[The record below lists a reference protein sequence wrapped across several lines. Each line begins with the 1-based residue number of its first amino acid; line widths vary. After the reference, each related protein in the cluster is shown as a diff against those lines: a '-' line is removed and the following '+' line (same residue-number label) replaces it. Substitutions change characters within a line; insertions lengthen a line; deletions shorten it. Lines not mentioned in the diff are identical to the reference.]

1 MCAPR
6 CLMRF
11 LRLLA
16 LCLGASALLAACAT
30 RPPDPEPVDLLAPAQ
45 WHAPLPQE
53 DSPTLLAHW
62 WREPGDALLIE
73 LIESAQA
80 ASPTIASAMARIA
93 EARASRVA
101 AGAALAPTL
110 DGSLTTSH
118 DNSLAGSM
126 PKVFGIT
133 IPPMTTSRA
142 ALQAGWEIDL
152 FGGARANRD
161 AAQAQFEGAQA
172 RWHAARISVAADTT
186 LTYHDERACQRQAL
200 VLAADARSR
209 AETARLTTLAADAGF
224 QAQADA
230 QRAQASAS
238 DGHSRLTQQRSAC
251 TVLRK
256 ALVALTGLDAATLDA
271 KLDAAPI
278 DPPLPT
284 LHSIDSVPAQALS
297 QRPDLYAAERAVA
310 AASAQAGAAQAQRYP
325 RLTLQGLISRV
336 EFRSGGLSQGL
347 DTWSFGPLTL
357 TLPIFDGGRRAAEA
371 DAARARYDEALSQYR
386 ASVRQAVREVE
397 EALVALHSADART
410 ADAQSAATNFESA
423 FNATQA
429 RYKAGM
435 ASLFELE
442 DARRTLLA
450 AQIALTGLQRD
461 RAEAL
466 VALYRAMGGGWS
478 REQETIPSRASISP

>member
-1 MCAPR
+1 
-6 CLMRF
+6 MRF
-11 LRLLA
+11 FGLLA
-16 LCLGASALLAACAT
+16 LCLGGLAACAT
-30 RPPDPEPVDLLAPAQ
+30 RPPGPEPVDQLAPAQ
-45 WHAPLPQE
+45 WHVALPHE
-53 DSPTLLAHW
+53 DGPILLAYW
-62 WREPGDALLIE
+62 WREPGDALLVE

-110 DGSLTTSH
+110 DGSLTISR
-118 DNSLAGSM
+118 DNSMAASLPSAM
-126 PKVFGIT
+126 GIT
-133 IPPMTTSRA
+133 IPPMATSQA

-152 FGGARANRD
+152 FGGAHATRD

-186 LTYHDERACQRQAL
+186 LMYYDERACQRQAL
-200 VLAADARSR
+200 VLASDARSR
-209 AETARLTTLAADAGF
+209 AETARLTGLAADAGF
-224 QAQADA
+224 QAPADA
-230 QRAQASAS
+230 QRARASAS
-238 DGHSRLTQQRSAC
+238 DGNSRLTQQHTAC

-256 ALVALTGLDAATLDA
+256 ALVALTGLDAAALDA
-271 KLDAAPI
+271 KLDAATI

-284 LHSIDSVPAQALS
+284 LNSINSVPAQALA

-325 RLTLQGLISRV
+325 RLSLQGFISRV
-336 EFRSGGLSQGL
+336 ESRGGGFSQGL
-347 DTWSFGPLTL
+347 DTWSLGPLTL

-371 DAARARYDEALSQYR
+371 DAARARYDEAVSQYR

-397 EALVALHSADART
+397 EALVTLHSADART
-410 ADAQSAATNFESA
+410 ADAQSAAANFEQA
-423 FNATQA
+423 FTATQA
-429 RYKAGM
+429 RYSAGM

-466 VALYRAMGGGWS
+466 VALYRAMGGGWL
-478 REQETIPSRASISP
+478 P